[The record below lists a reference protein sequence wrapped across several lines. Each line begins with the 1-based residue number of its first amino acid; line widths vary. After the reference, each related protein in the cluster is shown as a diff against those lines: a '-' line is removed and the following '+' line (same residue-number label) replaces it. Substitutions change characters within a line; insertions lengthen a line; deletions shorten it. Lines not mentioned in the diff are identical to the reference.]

1 MLLAESM
8 LLPPPRPTTKS
19 QPVSLASAAASITCS
34 TTGLGCTLS
43 KTTLS
48 TPWFFNKACTRS
60 RYPSRLTDV
69 PPMTIRA
76 LAPGR
81 GAEPRLSKEPAPK
94 KICAG
99 MKN

>member
-1 MLLAESM
+1 MLHHGVGLHFIENNAFH
-8 LLPPPRPTTKS
+8 
-19 QPVSLASAAASITCS
+19 SL
-34 TTGLGCTLS
+34 
-43 KTTLS
+43 
-48 TPWFFNKACTRS
+48 FFRRACTRS
-60 RYPSRLTDV
+60 RYPRRLTDD

-76 LAPGR
+76 LVPGR